1 MERTARAN
9 GRRHCVGER
18 SNATASE
25 KGHLMIAT
33 CKRVLA
39 ITGLVLTAGAWAQ
52 NYPDRPVKVIV
63 PYQAG
68 GSADTLIRIVGQRL
82 SELWSQQLVVENR
95 AGASSIIG
103 TELAAKSAPDGY
115 TLYLATDTPIVVN
128 PSLFAK
134 LPYDWKRDFTP
145 VSLLA
150 TLNQVLIVHPSVQA
164 RNVQELIALAR
175 QKPGQLNYASMGVGS
190 SPHLAAE
197 QFKSLANVE
206 ITHVPYKGSPQS
218 ITALLA
224 GEVSMFFVGEST
236 AAPHVKAGKLR
247 ALGTTGK
254 NRSEVYPDV
263 PTIGEGVPGFE
274 MGIWFG
280 VFAPARLP
288 DSVLRK
294 LNADLVK
301 ALEAKEVRTALAA
314 RGFDAKSS
322 SPEEFRVLV
331 ERDQDRWAALIR
343 QIGIKPQ

>member
-1 MERTARAN
+1 
-9 GRRHCVGER
+9 
-18 SNATASE
+18 
-25 KGHLMIAT
+25 MIAT

-68 GSADTLIRIVGQRL
+68 GAADTLIRVLGPRL
-82 SELWSQQLVVENR
+82 GDLWGQQLVVENR

-103 TELAAKSAPDGY
+103 TEVAAKSAPDGY
-115 TLYLATDTPIVVN
+115 TLYLATDTPIAVN
-128 PSLFAK
+128 PSLFAN
-134 LPYDWKRDFTP
+134 LPYDWKRDFVP

-150 TLNQVLIVHPSVQA
+150 TLNQVLVVHPSVPA
-164 RNVQELIALAR
+164 RNVQELVALAK
-175 QKPGQLNYASMGVGS
+175 QKPGQLNFASMGAGS

-197 QFKSLANVE
+197 LLKSLAGVD

-218 ITALLA
+218 ITALIA
-224 GEVSMFFVGEST
+224 GEVSLFFVGEST

-247 ALGTTGK
+247 ALGTTGR
-254 NRSEVYPDV
+254 NRSEGYPEG
-263 PTIGEGVPGFE
+263 PTIGEGGPVFE

-280 VFAPARLP
+280 IFAQAGLP

-301 ALEAKEVRTALAA
+301 ALGVKEVRTALGA
-314 RGFDAKSS
+314 RGFNPQSS
-322 SPEEFRVLV
+322 TPEEFRALV
-331 ERDQDRWAALIR
+331 QRDQDRWAALIK

>member
-1 MERTARAN
+1 
-9 GRRHCVGER
+9 
-18 SNATASE
+18 
-25 KGHLMIAT
+25 MIAT
-33 CKRVLA
+33 CKRVMA

-68 GSADTLIRIVGQRL
+68 GAADTLIRILGPRL
-82 SELWSQQLVVENR
+82 SDLWGQQLVVENR

-103 TELAAKSAPDGY
+103 TEVAAKSAPDGY
-115 TLYLATDTPIVVN
+115 TLYLATDTPIAVN
-128 PSLFAK
+128 PSLFAN
-134 LPYDWKRDFTP
+134 LPYDWKRDFVP

-150 TLNQVLIVHPSVQA
+150 TLNQVLVVHPSVPA

-175 QKPGQLNYASMGVGS
+175 QKPGQLNFASMGAGS

-197 QFKSLANVE
+197 LLKSLAGVD

-218 ITALLA
+218 ITALIA
-224 GEVSMFFVGEST
+224 GEVSLFFVGEST

-254 NRSEVYPDV
+254 NRSEVYPEV

-280 VFAPARLP
+280 IFAPAALP
-288 DSVLRK
+288 DSSLRK
-294 LNADLVK
+294 LNADLIK
-301 ALEAKEVRTALAA
+301 ALGAKEVRTALGA
-314 RGFDAKSS
+314 RGFNPQSS
-322 SPEEFRVLV
+322 TPEEFRVLV
-331 ERDQDRWAALIR
+331 QRDEDRWAALIR

>member
-1 MERTARAN
+1 
-9 GRRHCVGER
+9 
-18 SNATASE
+18 
-25 KGHLMIAT
+25 MIAT

-39 ITGLVLTAGAWAQ
+39 ITSLVLTAGAWAQ

-68 GSADTLIRIVGQRL
+68 GAADTLIRVLGPRLGDLWGQP
-82 SELWSQQLVVENR
+82 LVVENR

-103 TELAAKSAPDGY
+103 TEIAAKSAPDGY
-115 TLYLATDTPIVVN
+115 TLYLATDTPIAVN
-128 PSLFAK
+128 PSLFAN
-134 LPYDWKRDFTP
+134 LPYDWKRDFVP

-150 TLNQVLIVHPSVQA
+150 TLNQVLVVHPSVPA
-164 RNVQELIALAR
+164 RNVQELVALAK
-175 QKPGQLNYASMGVGS
+175 QKPGQLNVASMGAGS

-197 QFKSLANVE
+197 LLKSLAGVD

-218 ITALLA
+218 VTALIA
-224 GEVSMFFVGEST
+224 GEVSLFFVGEST
-236 AAPHVKAGKLR
+236 AAPHGKAGKLR
-247 ALGTTGK
+247 ALGTTGR

-280 VFAPARLP
+280 VFAPAALP
-288 DSVLRK
+288 DNVLRK

-301 ALEAKEVRTALAA
+301 ALGAKEVRTALSA
-314 RGFDAKSS
+314 RGFNPQSS
-322 SPEEFRVLV
+322 TPEEFRALV
-331 ERDQDRWAALIR
+331 QRDQDRWTALIR

>member
-1 MERTARAN
+1 
-9 GRRHCVGER
+9 
-18 SNATASE
+18 
-25 KGHLMIAT
+25 MIAT

-39 ITGLVLTAGAWAQ
+39 ITSLMLAAGAWAQ

-68 GSADTLIRIVGQRL
+68 GAADTLIRVLGPRL
-82 SELWSQQLVVENR
+82 SDLWGQQLVVENR

-103 TELAAKSAPDGY
+103 TEVAAKSAPDGY
-115 TLYLATDTPIVVN
+115 TLYLATDTPIAVN
-128 PSLFAK
+128 PSLFAN
-134 LPYDWKRDFTP
+134 LPYEWKRDFVP

-150 TLNQVLIVHPSVQA
+150 TLNQVLVVHPSVPA
-164 RNVQELIALAR
+164 RNVQELVALAK
-175 QKPGQLNYASMGVGS
+175 QKPGQLNFASMGAGS

-197 QFKSLANVE
+197 LLKSLAGVD

-218 ITALLA
+218 ITALIA
-224 GEVSMFFVGEST
+224 GEVSLFFVGEST

-247 ALGTTGK
+247 ALGTTGR
-254 NRSEVYPDV
+254 NRSEVYPEV

-280 VFAPARLP
+280 IFAPAALP
-288 DSVLRK
+288 DNVLRK

-301 ALEAKEVRTALAA
+301 ALGAKEVRTALGA
-314 RGFDAKSS
+314 RGFNPQSS
-322 SPEEFRVLV
+322 TPEEFRALV
-331 ERDQDRWAALIR
+331 QRDQDRWAALIR